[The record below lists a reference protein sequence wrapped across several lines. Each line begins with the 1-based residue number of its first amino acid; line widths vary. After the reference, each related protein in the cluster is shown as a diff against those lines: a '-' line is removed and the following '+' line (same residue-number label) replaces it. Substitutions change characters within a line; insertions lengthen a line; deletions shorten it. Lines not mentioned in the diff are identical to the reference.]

1 MFTDRITESAAPEGA
16 APEGDFTR
24 PVPRRRRGRA
34 VAVTLAALLGAG
46 LPAVPAAAAPAFGAT
61 AAPAADRVSPAA
73 HTPRPKPYPTVLGL
87 PNGFSPEGIALAGGA
102 AYTGSLVDGSIQR
115 VDLRTGV
122 ARQFAPSPGPGR
134 IAVGMD
140 TDRFGRLWVAG
151 GGAGFWPGVRTTYRV
166 YDTRTGAKLVDVE
179 PAGAVYLNDVIVTRD
194 AAWFTD
200 TFSSV
205 LVRVPIGDDG
215 SIGRPRTVALGGEWT
230 AGEGL
235 NGNGIAAT
243 PDGRSLIV
251 GHTSGALYLVP
262 AGAHDRAR
270 ARRISLSGD
279 EAALAAGADGLVLD
293 GRTLYVV
300 GPTGVV
306 DIRLSPSLTAGRVL
320 GVTEVPGAAW
330 PTTAAAF
337 GDRLYVVDANFGEDL
352 VNVGNPDATFRIVA
366 VPRP

>member
-1 MFTDRITESAAPEGA
+1 MSIDRITEPTTT
-16 APEGDFTR
+16 EGDFTR
-24 PVPRRRRGRA
+24 PAPRRFRGRA
-34 VAVTLAALLGAG
+34 AAVALAALLTA
-46 LPAVPAAAAPAFGAT
+46 AVPAVSASAAPAGSAPVVRADGTAT
-61 AAPAADRVSPAA
+61 AAHAAL
-73 HTPRPKPYPTVLGL
+73 PRPYPTVLGL
-87 PNGFSPEGIALAGGA
+87 PGGFSPEGIAVAGRA

-115 VDLRTGV
+115 VDLRTGE

-140 TDRFGRLWVAG
+140 ADRFGRLWVAG
-151 GGAGFWPGVRTTYRV
+151 GGAGFWPGVKTTYRV
-166 YDTRTGAKLVDVE
+166 YDTGTGAKLVDVE
-179 PAGAVYLNDVIVTRD
+179 LTDAVYLNDVIVTRD

-205 LVRVPIGDDG
+205 LIRVPIAADG
-215 SIGRPRTVALGGEWT
+215 SIGRPEKVALGGDWT

-235 NGNGIAAT
+235 NGNGITAT
-243 PDGRSLIV
+243 PDGRTLIV

-262 AGAHDRAR
+262 ADARGEAR
-270 ARRISLSGD
+270 ARRITLSGD
-279 EAALAAGADGLVLD
+279 GAALAAGADGLVLN

-306 DIRLSPSLTAGRVL
+306 DIKLSPSLATGRIL
-320 GVTEVPGAAW
+320 GTTEVPGAAW

-352 VNVGNPDATFRIVA
+352 ANIGNPDATFRIVA
-366 VPRP
+366 IPRP